1 MLAIVNKLN
10 KLIDDCKSVSMS
22 SRLIE
27 RMTSLKNAP
36 QDVLEYLINI
46 LKNIEIKIGG
56 CAKENAVVLIN
67 SDRLVG
73 WCWQSSETIA
83 LMLKDTDYVERGVL
97 YLPEEGNRPYFHS
110 WTCFEFNGKEYV
122 LDPALNILCLRDK
135 YFQRYNIELSA
146 VLPAK
151 EVKDKLLY
159 EITHKKERELDW
171 FDEFLS
177 DEYKEKL
184 KEETFIK
191 GSQNVLDPFYISNIG
206 YIANISDGKIES
218 VSAHY
223 YYPG

>member
-10 KLIDDCKSVSMS
+10 KLIDDCKSVSAS

-56 CAKENAVVLIN
+56 CAKENAVDLIN

-110 WTCFEFNGKEYV
+110 WTSFEFNNKEYV
-122 LDPALNILCLRDK
+122 LDPALNILCLKEK
-135 YFQRYNIELSA
+135 YFKHYNIELSA
-146 VLPAK
+146 VIPAK
-151 EVKDKLLY
+151 EVKDKLIY
-159 EITHKKERELDW
+159 EIKHKKQRKPSW
-171 FDEFLS
+171 M
-177 DEYKEKL
+177 DEYL
-184 KEETFIK
+184 CEETKEVLYNETLIK
-191 GSQNVLDPFYISNIG
+191 GSQNLFDPFYISNIG